1 MAVMFGVMLHVDR
14 GPAAV
19 VTPPAHP
26 SVVEAAVIAPSSSV
40 VPSIE
45 LSSRGQ
51 FRGTYSPPSAKPVL
65 TYDLHG
71 ERRASGGQTGSKL
84 DLFA

>member
-1 MAVMFGVMLHVDR
+1 MAITFGVMLHVDR

-19 VTPPAHP
+19 VTPPAQP
-26 SVVEAAVIAPSSSV
+26 PVIEAVVEAPSPSI

-45 LSSRGQ
+45 LSSRGR
-51 FRGTYSPPSAKPVL
+51 FRNAYSPPSAKPDL
-65 TYDLHG
+65 TYNLQG
-71 ERRASGGQTGSKL
+71 ESSASSDATGSKL

>member
-1 MAVMFGVMLHVDR
+1 MAVTFGVMLHVDR

-19 VTPPAHP
+19 VAPPAQP
-26 SVVEAAVIAPSSSV
+26 PVIEAAVVAPSPTV
-40 VPSIE
+40 VPPVE
-45 LSSRGQ
+45 LSNRGQ
-51 FRGTYSPPSAKPVL
+51 FRNAYSPPSAKPVL

-71 ERRASGGQTGSKL
+71 GRRASGDYTGSKL